1 MIFKSIY
8 LTFITQTQNP
18 KDLNLKFLLLSTLS
32 LLKNSIEE
40 DWNFKKKTNSP
51 RFQLGFSWLIRQ

>member
-40 DWNFKKKTNSP
+40 DWSFKKKTNSP
-51 RFQLGFSWLIRQ
+51 RFQLRFSWLIRQ